1 MLVWV
6 NMGMAANAT
15 GSGCYPCSCQSW
27 AVESIAAGL
36 CTVCMCVC
44 VCSASMEDEGEND
57 YWLVMCCIIV
67 QW

>member
-36 CTVCMCVC
+36 CTVCIIMCVC
-44 VCSASMEDEGEND
+44 V
-57 YWLVMCCIIV
+57 V
-67 QW
+67 QVWKMKEKMITG